1 MDRGLRVL
9 IIEDSQN
16 DAELMRHDLE
26 KAGLEVATAVVLN
39 LADVSSEAGRFQPD
53 VVLADHGLLAVEG
66 DSGLDSLLRC
76 CPDVPLI
83 VVSGTIDGAELDLA
97 RGMACLE
104 KGAADFVLKEH
115 ASRIP
120 FAVVRAKAAADQR
133 AGRPARIPVVTVPN
147 RGREE

>member
-1 MDRGLRVL
+1 MDRALRVL
-9 IIEDSQN
+9 IVEDSQN

-26 KAGLEVATAVVLN
+26 KAGLEVSTAVVLN
-39 LADVSSEAGRFQPD
+39 LGDVAYEVGRFEPD

-66 DSGLDSLLRC
+66 DSGLDSLRSW

-83 VVSGTIDGAELDLA
+83 VVSGTNDGAELDLA

-120 FAVVRAKAAADQR
+120 FAVARAKAAADQR
-133 AGRPARIPVVTVPN
+133 AGRPTRIPVTAH
-147 RGREE
+147 RAGTRDE